1 MARLMRQVPVVASTG
16 WIVLAKLTGFTSVQ
30 TQWLA
35 LVLTAACFFSIRRLA
50 AGNEASP
57 IHKGMA
63 LFTAAASVSV
73 WIEPAFTWP
82 ARQPAAALYAV
93 LFLVAVVPPLLG
105 REVFTTYFARKTTP
119 SAVWTSDI
127 FITINRR
134 LTTLW
139 TILFAV
145 SFASALIPSLLNLR
159 GIMWGTLFDTAIPAS
174 LMLGLGV
181 PVNRS
186 YPAYCQRRMGLVPV
200 GEAEAR
206 PGPAQQLPGEALAGA
221 TPFQKEKEKMENRCT
236 IVAVNGSP
244 HAGAGNTALM
254 LAMIADALDRL
265 GMRLDVIHL
274 SDHAIEY
281 CVGCGYC
288 LENGTCWMPDDHAA
302 IVGRLLAADAVI
314 LASPVYFFHVT
325 AQMKTFL
332 DRSLALGHK
341 PRPTWKPGLAVSVSA
356 GSGETQVADY
366 LAQMLRVYGAFPVGH
381 LTALATVPGGFVGK
395 DAVVARAAD
404 LARDLARAISEKR
417 RYPATEMDLR
427 YYHFMSA
434 LVRDNR
440 DSVMKNDFDH
450 WEKLGLDQGFEAY
463 IQQKREATAPHD
475 PDVRKAWMKELM
487 AGYTQKRSAK
497 GNPTS
502 KPTPDGSSH
511 AKTCRELLQGMPS
524 VFDPSAARG
533 LNASYEFQVSG
544 KEAFSAHLRIEQG
557 ACTYAEGPADS
568 PGIVI
573 KTPASVWLAISRGE
587 LDGQTAFM
595 NGKFTATGDLTL
607 LFKMKKLFH

>member
-1 MARLMRQVPVVASTG
+1 MARLMRQIPVVASTG
-16 WIVLAKLTGFTSVQ
+16 WIVLAKLTGFISIQ
-30 TQWLA
+30 AQWFA
-35 LVLTAACFFSIRRLA
+35 LVLTAACVFSIRRLA

-57 IHKGMA
+57 IHKGMM

-73 WIEPAFTWP
+73 WIGPTFAWP

-119 SAVWTSDI
+119 PAVWASDV
-127 FITINRR
+127 FLKINRH
-134 LTTLW
+134 LTALW
-139 TILFAV
+139 AILFAV
-145 SFASALIPSLLNLR
+145 SLACALVPSLLNLR
-159 GIMWGTLFDTAIPAS
+159 GFMWGTLFDTAIPAA

-181 PVNRS
+181 PVNRH
-186 YPAYCQRRMGLVPV
+186 YPAYYQRKLGVAPV
-200 GEAEAR
+200 GAADAR
-206 PGPAQQLPGEALAGA
+206 PGPAQPLPGGALTGTTA
-221 TPFQKEKEKMENRCT
+221 FQKEKEKMESPCT
-236 IVAVNGSP
+236 IVAANGSP

-254 LAMIADALDRL
+254 LAMIGESLDRL
-265 GMRLDVIHL
+265 GIRLDVIHL
-274 SDHAIEY
+274 GDHTIEY

-288 LENGTCWMPDDHAA
+288 MENGKCWVPDDHAA

-325 AQMKTFL
+325 AQIKTFL

-356 GSGETQVADY
+356 GSGETHVADY
-366 LAQMLRVYGAFPVGH
+366 LSQMLRVYGAFPVGQ

-395 DAVVARAAD
+395 DAVAARAAD

-427 YYHFMSA
+427 YYNFMSA

-440 DSVMKNDFDH
+440 NSVMKNDFDH
-450 WEKLGLDQGFEAY
+450 WKKLGLDQGFEAY

-487 AGYTQKRSAK
+487 AGYTQKRSAR
-497 GNPTS
+497 GNS
-502 KPTPDGSSH
+502 KAKPAPDGSSH
-511 AKTCRELLQGMPS
+511 AKTCRELLQNMPT
-524 VFDPSAARG
+524 VFDPSAAMG
-533 LNASYEFQVSG
+533 LTAAYEFQVSG
-544 KEAFSAHLRIEQG
+544 EEAFSAHLKIGDG
-557 ACTYAEGPADS
+557 ACTYGEGPADS

-595 NGKFTATGDLTL
+595 SGKFTAAGDLTL
-607 LFKMKKLFH
+607 LFKLKKLFP

>member
-1 MARLMRQVPVVASTG
+1 MARLMRHIPFMASTA
-16 WIVLAKLTGFTSVQ
+16 WILLAKLTDFTSVKA
-30 TQWLA
+30 QWFA
-35 LVLTAACFFSIRRLA
+35 LVLTAACAFSIRRLA
-50 AGNEASP
+50 AGNDASP
-57 IHKGMA
+57 IHKGLA

-73 WIEPAFTWP
+73 WIGPAFAWP
-82 ARQPAAALYAV
+82 VRQPVAALYAV
-93 LFLVAVVPPLLG
+93 LFLVAVGPPLLG

-119 SAVWTSDI
+119 PAVWASDI
-127 FITINRR
+127 FLRINRH
-134 LTTLW
+134 LTALW
-139 TILFAV
+139 ALLFAV
-145 SFASALIPSLLNLR
+145 SFASALVPSLLNLR
-159 GIMWGTLFDTAIPAS
+159 GFMWETLFDTAIPAG

-181 PVNRS
+181 PVNRR
-186 YPAYCQRRMGLVPV
+186 YPAYYQRRLGVVPV
-200 GEAEAR
+200 GEADAR
-206 PGPAQQLPGEALAGA
+206 PGSAQQLPGEALTGA
-221 TPFQKEKEKMENRCT
+221 TSFQKEKEKMESRFT

-254 LAMIADALDRL
+254 LAMIGDSLNQL
-265 GMRLDVIHL
+265 GIRLDVIHL

-288 LENGTCWMPDDHAA
+288 MEYGKCWVPDDHAA
-302 IVGRLLAADAVI
+302 IIGRVLAADAVI
-314 LASPVYFFHVT
+314 LASPVYFSHVT

-366 LAQMLRVYGAFPVGH
+366 LAGMLRVYGAFPVGQ

-395 DAVVARAAD
+395 DAVAARATD

-440 DSVMKNDFDH
+440 NSVMKNDFDH

-487 AGYTQKRSAK
+487 AGYTQKRSAR
-497 GNPTS
+497 GNPS
-502 KPTPDGSSH
+502 AKSAPDGSSH
-511 AKTCRELLQGMPS
+511 AKTCRELLQSMPS
-524 VFDPSAARG
+524 VFDPSAAMG
-533 LNASYEFQVSG
+533 LTATYEFQVSG
-544 KEAFSAHLRIEQG
+544 EEAFSAYLKIGDGVCRYG
-557 ACTYAEGPADS
+557 EGPADS
-568 PGIVI
+568 PGVVI

-595 NGKFTATGDLTL
+595 SGKFTAAGDLAL
-607 LFKMKKLFH
+607 LLKMKNLFH